1 MHRFNAQR
9 VQSFCRFLYWG
20 VPNVACPYHHALLA
34 FTFLTMN
41 WEHVSGAPQ
50 ARIARE
56 AIIIIMMVM
65 VTRV

>member
-1 MHRFNAQR
+1 M
-9 VQSFCRFLYWG
+9 
-20 VPNVACPYHHALLA
+20 ACPYHHALLA

-41 WEHVSGAPQ
+41 WEHVGGAPP